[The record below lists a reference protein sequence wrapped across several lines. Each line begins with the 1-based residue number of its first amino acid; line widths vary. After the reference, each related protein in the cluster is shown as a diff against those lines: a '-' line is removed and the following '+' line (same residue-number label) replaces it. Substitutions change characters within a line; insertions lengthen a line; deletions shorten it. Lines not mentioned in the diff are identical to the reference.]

1 MAELLTYDPSND
13 PQAIQIAEER
23 DAETLAV
30 GQAMEDAQNNL
41 LAGKY
46 KSAQDLEKAYIE
58 LQQKLG
64 SNDQQTES
72 AQENTTEPEVESN
85 PAFDLFDSIDDEM
98 ADGGQLS
105 DASIEKLAAMDSKDL
120 VDAYFKYQDT
130 LEDSSPVEGRELT
143 DSEVSA
149 IFDSV
154 GGETQYQQMTAWAAE
169 NLDPTMVEA
178 FDNVIESGDVATI
191 NLMLQGLQSQYKDN
205 VGYENNMIQGKP
217 AQASGGYR
225 SQAEV
230 VRDMND
236 PRYDRDPAFR
246 QEVMD
251 KLANSPG
258 LNF

>member
-1 MAELLTYDPSND
+1 MAETITYDPSND
-13 PQAIQIAEER
+13 PQAIEAAEKR

-72 AQENTTEPEVESN
+72 QQEDTTEPESESN

-105 DASIEKLAAMDSKDL
+105 EASIEKLAAMDSKDL

-130 LEDSSPVEGRELT
+130 LEDGAPVEGRELS
-143 DSEVSA
+143 DGEVSA
-149 IFDSV
+149 ITSEGLEIEGLGV
-154 GGETQYQQMTAWAAE
+154 GAKTG
-169 NLDPTMVEA
+169 VK
-178 FDNVIESGDVATI
+178 
-191 NLMLQGLQSQYKDN
+191 YKFEVTYVHPNGTCLSNRTNTRCLKVD
-205 VGYENNMIQGKP
+205 IQV
-217 AQASGGYR
+217 S
-225 SQAEV
+225 
-230 VRDMND
+230 
-236 PRYDRDPAFR
+236 
-246 QEVMD
+246 
-251 KLANSPG
+251 
-258 LNF
+258 